1 MINVLN
7 NFYLEQINEL
17 PTRNDRILDLMITSH
32 PTLVTRTTTCPPIG
46 KSDHDI
52 LSVSTNIT
60 PRISKQRS
68 RSVPNYKK
76 ANWEGIK
83 QDLIS
88 SRDKFIAKF
97 ESGTNMDT
105 IEENWKQ
112 FKEAIETCIEKH
124 IPKKKIGKHHDVP
137 WMTTDIKRLIRKK
150 QRLYNKSKKS
160 KKPSHKKAF
169 KDIRSLIRNK
179 LHKNYWD
186 YLNNMLDPEKDN
198 NSKKFWKYIK
208 SRKQDTMGIG
218 TLKNNGVLAETAEQK
233 AEMLNSQFTSV
244 FTTENTTN
252 MPSKGNSPFKPMKD
266 IKISEKG
273 VEKELNRLNPCKAT
287 GPDKVPVRILKETA
301 NIITPILT
309 KIYQQSIDTGQIP
322 EDWKHANIVPIFKK
336 GDRSKPSNYR
346 PVSLTSVA
354 SKILE
359 HIIVSQIMEH
369 LDNQNILNENQHGFR
384 AKRSCES
391 QLLMT
396 TNDITKWMNNNIQ
409 VDIAILDFA
418 KAFDKVAHKR
428 LSEKL
433 QYYGIDG
440 TTRIWIDAFL
450 SKRIQ
455 RVVVDGEASMCSHVT
470 SGVPQ
475 GTVLGPTLFLVF
487 INDIADNL
495 HSTARVFADDC
506 NI

>member
-1 MINVLN
+1 M
-7 NFYLEQINEL
+7 EQINEL
-17 PTRNDRILDLMITSH
+17 PTRNDRILNLMITSH

-46 KSDHDI
+46 KSNHDI
-52 LSVSTNIT
+52 LSVTTNIT
-60 PRISKQRS
+60 PRISKQQS

-88 SRDKFIAKF
+88 SRDKSIAKF

-124 IPKKKIGKHHDVP
+124 IPKKKIGKHHVVP

-252 MPSKGNSPFKPMKD
+252 MPSKGNSPVKPMKD

-287 GPDKVPVRILKETA
+287 GPDKFPVRILKETA
-301 NIITPILT
+301 NIITPVLT
-309 KIYQQSIDTGQIP
+309 KNYQQSINTDQIP
-322 EDWKHANIVPIFKK
+322 EDWKNANIVPIFKK

-354 SKILE
+354 SK
-359 HIIVSQIMEH
+359 S
-369 LDNQNILNENQHGFR
+369 
-384 AKRSCES
+384 
-391 QLLMT
+391 
-396 TNDITKWMNNNIQ
+396 
-409 VDIAILDFA
+409 
-418 KAFDKVAHKR
+418 
-428 LSEKL
+428 
-433 QYYGIDG
+433 
-440 TTRIWIDAFL
+440 
-450 SKRIQ
+450 
-455 RVVVDGEASMCSHVT
+455 
-470 SGVPQ
+470 
-475 GTVLGPTLFLVF
+475 
-487 INDIADNL
+487 
-495 HSTARVFADDC
+495 
-506 NI
+506 